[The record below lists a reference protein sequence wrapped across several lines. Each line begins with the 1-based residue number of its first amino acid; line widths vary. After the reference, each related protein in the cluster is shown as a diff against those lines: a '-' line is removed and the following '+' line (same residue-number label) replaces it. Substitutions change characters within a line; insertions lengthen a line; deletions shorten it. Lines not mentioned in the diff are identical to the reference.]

1 MPIGGGPRNHLQRFR
16 RHDLAACCRTRPLA
30 AVCGIAGMVRT
41 DGTPVS
47 PNDIRAM
54 TTTLRHRGP
63 DGEGFWSSGGV
74 GLGHR
79 RLSILDLTSR
89 AQQPMC
95 SGDGRFVISYNGE
108 LYNWRQLRRELE
120 QRGVSFVSQSD
131 TEVVLQAFRTWGPG
145 CLRRFNGMFAFII
158 WDVDRQR
165 LFAARD
171 RYGMKPLYYQWTG
184 RQLLLGS
191 EVKALLAVAGGVR
204 VDTSALAEYFAF
216 QNVLTDRTLF
226 DGIRLL
232 PPATL
237 LELHLPDPGSFR
249 LERWWD
255 FRLQPDD
262 RGDMSGYVEELDRL
276 FRRAVELQA
285 EADVEVG
292 AYLSGGI
299 DSGAVTCMAARVRRQ
314 LKTFTGGF
322 DLSSASGLE
331 LGFDERAKA
340 GRLSAAYGTTHH
352 EVVLRAGDMEAVLPE
367 LVWHLEDLRVGQ
379 SYPNFY
385 LARLAARHVKVVL
398 SGIGGD
404 EIFAGYPWRYYSAV
418 RSTSP
423 GHFVA
428 QYYASWQRLLPPTY
442 RATFLR
448 PRDPWDRPERVAA
461 RAFHR
466 VLARQPVDGLADRDF
481 VNRSLY
487 FELSTFLHGLLL
499 VEDKLSMAHGLETR
513 APFLDNALVDF
524 ALTVPVRHKLR
535 HVDRIGRL
543 DENDLQAKMARLLNE
558 DGDGKLVLRE
568 ALSRYVPAGYAFGR
582 KQGFSAPDASW
593 FKGPSIAY
601 IRSLLHPRTARLY
614 DFIDPDATI
623 RVLDEHTRGH
633 TNHRLLIWSL
643 LCFEWWLRIF
653 RDGERPTLSP

>member
-1 MPIGGGPRNHLQRFR
+1 MWCDGG
-16 RHDLAACCRTRPLA
+16 
-30 AVCGIAGMVRT
+30 I
-41 DGTPVS
+41 
-47 PNDIRAM
+47 
-54 TTTLRHRGP
+54 
-63 DGEGFWSSGGV
+63 

-79 RLSILDLTSR
+79 RLAIMDLTSR
-89 AQQPMC
+89 AQQPMLT
-95 SGDGRFVISYNGE
+95 GDGRFVITYNGE
-108 LYNWRQLRRELE
+108 LYNWRELRKELE
-120 QRGVSFVSQSD
+120 NRGVSFVSQSD
-131 TEVVLQAFRTWGPG
+131 TEVVLQAYRTWGPG
-145 CLRRFNGMFAFII
+145 CIRRFNGMFAIII
-158 WDVDRQR
+158 WDAERQR

-184 RQLLLGS
+184 RQLLLAS
-191 EVKALLAVAGGVR
+191 EVKALLAATDGGVR
-204 VDTSALAEYFAF
+204 VDASAFAEYFAF

-237 LELHLPDPGSFR
+237 LELHVPDPGSFR

-255 FRLQPDD
+255 YCLQPDD
-262 RGDMSGYVEELDRL
+262 RGDMTGYVEELDRL
-276 FRRAVELQA
+276 FRRAVERQV

-299 DSGAVTCMAARVRRQ
+299 DSGAVTCMAATIHRP

-340 GRLSAAYGTTHH
+340 GRLSAAFGTTHH

-442 RATFLR
+442 RTSFLR
-448 PRDPWDRPERVAA
+448 PRDCGRLPERIAA
-461 RAFHR
+461 SAFHR
-466 VLARQPVDGLADRDF
+466 VLARQPVDGLAERDF

-487 FELSTFLHGLLL
+487 FELSTFLHGLLV

-543 DENDLQAKMARLLNE
+543 DENDLQAKMARLMNE
-558 DGDGKLVLRE
+558 DGDGKLLLRE

-601 IRSLLHPRTARLY
+601 IRALLHPRTARLY
-614 DFIDPDATI
+614 EFINPEATL

-653 RDGERPTLSP
+653 RDGEHPTPLP